1 MRFILFVFFFYSFAS
16 VAVPN
21 TPVLRMDYRSTES
34 NRPVLGH
41 DYPLIHHVKD
51 FKMAKKQGRIFIN
64 PNLAELP
71 PGQYLFILN
80 ENNDWIFGRDIDRY
94 EIGVKHFV
102 LAQEGGVRA
111 AGEWTH
117 GLFNLESG
125 TYSREISKL
134 DPTYHEQMIA
144 FIGPTFARMGDPNVA
159 YTKDK
164 IVHKANKDS
173 IKDLLEYC
181 ADKHFRKVHRD
192 SICRDYVESCED
204 RIQ

>member
-1 MRFILFVFFFYSFAS
+1 MKYLLFVFIFSSFAHAS
-16 VAVPN
+16 LD
-21 TPVLRMDYRSTES
+21 TPLLRMPYRWTES

-80 ENNDWIFGRDIDRY
+80 EHDDWIFGLDIDRY

-102 LAQEGGVRA
+102 LAQEEGVRI
-111 AGEWTH
+111 AGEWTK
-117 GLFNLESG
+117 GLYNVESG
-125 TYSREISKL
+125 TYSRQLEKM
-134 DPTYHEQMIA
+134 DPTYKEKVIP
-144 FIGPTFARMGDPNVA
+144 FIGAAFHRMGDPSAV
-159 YTKDK
+159 YTSEK
-164 IVHKANKDS
+164 IVRKANKES

-181 ADKHFRKVHRD
+181 EHKHFRKVHWD
-192 SICRDYVESCED
+192 TICKNYVPSCEEKLE
-204 RIQ
+204 